1 MQTWPILPWAGTM
14 PEAALSNMIVRLHTE
29 SKALSHR
36 KAVIQNISHRQGM
49 TGKKGGLL
57 LIEVSVRKNQI
68 KVKGHAGLTKKGE
81 DIICAAVSILAQNL
95 VNSIQNLT
103 QDKITCV
110 IESGKVI
117 INLDFENLSEQTK
130 TLIDSFFLGI
140 CSIAN
145 EFPNNVK
152 VM

>member
-1 MQTWPILPWAGTM
+1 
-14 PEAALSNMIVRLHTE
+14 
-29 SKALSHR
+29 
-36 KAVIQNISHRQGM
+36 M

-57 LIEVSVRKNQI
+57 LIEVSVRKNKI

-81 DIICAAVSILAQNL
+81 DIICGAVSILTQNL

-103 QDKITCV
+103 QDKVACV

>member
-1 MQTWPILPWAGTM
+1 
-14 PEAALSNMIVRLHTE
+14 
-29 SKALSHR
+29 
-36 KAVIQNISHRQGM
+36 M
-49 TGKKGGLL
+49 TGKKGGFL
-57 LIEVSVRKNQI
+57 LIEVSVRKDEV
-68 KVKGHAGLTKKGE
+68 KVSGHAGFAKKGQ
-81 DIICAAVSILAQNL
+81 DITCAAVSILTQNL

-103 QDKITCV
+103 QDKVTCV

-117 INLDFENLSEQTK
+117 INFQNLSEQTK

>member
-1 MQTWPILPWAGTM
+1 MISIEFYSGINGLCGF
-14 PEAALSNMIVRLHTE
+14 EA
-29 SKALSHR
+29 
-36 KAVIQNISHRQGM
+36 
-49 TGKKGGLL
+49 TGH
-57 LIEVSVRKNQI
+57 SMS
-68 KVKGHAGLTKKGE
+68 ADSGE
-81 DIICAAVSILAQNL
+81 DIICAAVSMLTQNL

-103 QDKITCV
+103 QDKVACV

>member
-1 MQTWPILPWAGTM
+1 
-14 PEAALSNMIVRLHTE
+14 
-29 SKALSHR
+29 
-36 KAVIQNISHRQGM
+36 M

-57 LIEVSVRKNQI
+57 LVEVSVRKNQI
-68 KVKGHAGLTKKGE
+68 KVKGHAGLAKKGE
-81 DIICAAVSILAQNL
+81 DITCAAVSMLTQNL

-103 QDKITCV
+103 QDKVSCV